1 MKAPPLADKMF
12 HKAWA
17 QPLGSQIGGAGDAD
31 EYSWFLSWM
40 PFAVGH
46 GLDPLVSHYVGFP
59 TGVNLMWN
67 TSVLLPSLPMAP
79 TTAAVRVQ
87 AAQEIRSLDIKE
99 IVVDPEGP
107 LSPRVPPRNKPS

>member
-1 MKAPPLADKMF
+1 
-12 HKAWA
+12 
-17 QPLGSQIGGAGDAD
+17 
-31 EYSWFLSWM
+31 
-40 PFAVGH
+40 
-46 GLDPLVSHYVGFP
+46 
-59 TGVNLMWN
+59 MWN

>member
-1 MKAPPLADKMF
+1 
-12 HKAWA
+12 
-17 QPLGSQIGGAGDAD
+17 
-31 EYSWFLSWM
+31 M